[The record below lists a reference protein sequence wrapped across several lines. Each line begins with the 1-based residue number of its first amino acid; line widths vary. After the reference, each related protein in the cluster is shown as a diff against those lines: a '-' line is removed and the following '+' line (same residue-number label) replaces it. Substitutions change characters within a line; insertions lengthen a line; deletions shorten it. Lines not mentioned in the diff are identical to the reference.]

1 MSSTTSAS
9 SANPGRS
16 ALAAYRALP
25 ARAGWGYLIAT
36 SLGRLPLSMMPLA
49 ILTLATAS
57 TGSIA
62 LAGVAAAAAAV
73 GEAIGAPTGG
83 ALSDRFGQ
91 RPVLLTGVV
100 LNVGFAV
107 AFVATI
113 ADAPDLLIV
122 ALAGATGLSLPQV
135 GPLSRVRWMAMSGD
149 DLSAAFAFEGVTDEV
164 VYIIGPALVGILAVT
179 VSPEVA
185 LLSAAALIAVFVTQ
199 FALHPTA
206 RFAIR
211 RADAAPAEAPETT
224 RAPLPVW
231 VRRSLGAVVLGGML
245 AMGTFFG
252 ASQAGLTSFALANG
266 LGDSGSLLYAVMA
279 VGSAVTTVAMVAVP
293 DRIGL
298 ATRWVLAGA
307 GMALGAVG
315 MMLAPNVVVLLV
327 WAVLAGAFQGPAL
340 LTMFSVAGSI
350 AQPGRAGILMTL
362 TGSGVVLGVA
372 IGTSA
377 GGALAAGGGPA
388 AAFALVATAAGVLA
402 LLGAVV
408 GILIRPRR

>member
-1 MSSTTSAS
+1 
-9 SANPGRS
+9 
-16 ALAAYRALP
+16 
-25 ARAGWGYLIAT
+25 
-36 SLGRLPLSMMPLA
+36 MMPLA

-62 LAGVAAAAAAV
+62 LAGAAAAAAAV

-100 LNVGFAV
+100 LNVAFAV
-107 AFVATI
+107 ALVATI
-113 ADAPDLLIV
+113 ADAPDLVIV

-231 VRRSLGAVVLGGML
+231 VRR
-245 AMGTFFG
+245 
-252 ASQAGLTSFALANG
+252 
-266 LGDSGSLLYAVMA
+266 
-279 VGSAVTTVAMVAVP
+279 
-293 DRIGL
+293 
-298 ATRWVLAGA
+298 
-307 GMALGAVG
+307 
-315 MMLAPNVVVLLV
+315 
-327 WAVLAGAFQGPAL
+327 
-340 LTMFSVAGSI
+340 
-350 AQPGRAGILMTL
+350 
-362 TGSGVVLGVA
+362 
-372 IGTSA
+372 
-377 GGALAAGGGPA
+377 
-388 AAFALVATAAGVLA
+388 
-402 LLGAVV
+402 
-408 GILIRPRR
+408 

>member
-1 MSSTTSAS
+1 MSADTSA
-9 SANPGRS
+9 RS
-16 ALAAYRALP
+16 ALAAYRTLP

-49 ILTLATAS
+49 ILTLVSAS

-62 LAGVAAAAAAV
+62 LAGAAAAAAAV

-100 LNVGFAV
+100 LNVAFAV
-107 AFVATI
+107 ALVATI
-113 ADAPDLLIV
+113 ADAPDLVIV

-164 VYIIGPALVGILAVT
+164 VYIIGPAVVGILAVT
-179 VSPEVA
+179 VSPEIA
-185 LLSAAALIAVFVTQ
+185 LLSAAGLIAVFVTQ

-206 RFAIR
+206 RFALR
-211 RADAAPAEAPETT
+211 RPDAAPADAPETT
-224 RAPLPVW
+224 RVPLPAW
-231 VRRSLGAVVLGGML
+231 MRRSLGAVVLGGML

-252 ASQAGLTSFALANG
+252 ASQAGLTSFALTNG
-266 LGDSGSLLYAVMA
+266 LGESGSLLYAVMA

>member
-1 MSSTTSAS
+1 MSADTSA
-9 SANPGRS
+9 RS
-16 ALAAYRALP
+16 ALAAYRTLP

-49 ILTLATAS
+49 ILTLVSAS

-62 LAGVAAAAAAV
+62 LAGAAAAAAAV

-100 LNVGFAV
+100 LNVAFAV
-107 AFVATI
+107 ALVATI
-113 ADAPDLLIV
+113 ADAPDLVIV

-164 VYIIGPALVGILAVT
+164 VYIIGPAVVGILAVT
-179 VSPEVA
+179 VSPEIA
-185 LLSAAALIAVFVTQ
+185 LLSAAGLIAVFVTQ

-206 RFAIR
+206 RFALR
-211 RADAAPAEAPETT
+211 RPDAAPADAPETT
-224 RAPLPVW
+224 RVPLPAW
-231 VRRSLGAVVLGGML
+231 MRRSLGAVVLGGML

-252 ASQAGLTSFALANG
+252 ASQAGLTSFALTNG

>member
-1 MSSTTSAS
+1 MSADTSA
-9 SANPGRS
+9 RS
-16 ALAAYRALP
+16 ALAAYRTLP

-49 ILTLATAS
+49 ILTLVSAS

-62 LAGVAAAAAAV
+62 LAGAAAAAAAV

-100 LNVGFAV
+100 LNVAFAV
-107 AFVATI
+107 ALVATI
-113 ADAPDLLIV
+113 ADAPDLVIV

-164 VYIIGPALVGILAVT
+164 VYIIGPAVVGILAVT
-179 VSPEVA
+179 VSPEIA
-185 LLSAAALIAVFVTQ
+185 LLSAAGLIAVFVTQ

-206 RFAIR
+206 RFALR
-211 RADAAPAEAPETT
+211 RPDAAPADAPETT
-224 RAPLPVW
+224 RVPLPAW
-231 VRRSLGAVVLGGML
+231 MRRSLGAVVLGGML

-252 ASQAGLTSFALANG
+252 ASQAGLTSFALTNG

-340 LTMFSVAGSI
+340 LTIFSVAGSI

>member
-1 MSSTTSAS
+1 MSADTSA
-9 SANPGRS
+9 RS
-16 ALAAYRALP
+16 ALAVYRALP
-25 ARAGWGYLIAT
+25 ARAGWGYLVAT

-49 ILTLATAS
+49 ILTLTTTS

-62 LAGVAAAAAAV
+62 LAGIAAAAAAL
-73 GEAIGAPTGG
+73 GEAIGAPTSG
-83 ALSDRFGQ
+83 ALTDRFGQ

-100 LNVGFAV
+100 LNVAFAV

-113 ADAPDLLIV
+113 ADAPDAVLI

-135 GPLSRVRWMAMSGD
+135 GPLSRVRWMAMSHD

-164 VYIIGPALVGILAVT
+164 VYIVGPALVGILAVT
-179 VSPEVA
+179 VSPEAA

-199 FALHPTA
+199 FALHPSA
-206 RFAIR
+206 RFTAPRMDPASEAASDEAVVPVSAAAR
-211 RADAAPAEAPETT
+211 RTI
-224 RAPLPVW
+224 
-231 VRRSLGAVVLGGML
+231 GALVLGGML

-279 VGSAVTTVAMVAVP
+279 VGSAVATVAMVTVP
-293 DRIGL
+293 DRIGF
-298 ATRWVLAGA
+298 ATRWVLAGV

-315 MMLAPNVVVLLV
+315 MMLAPNVGILLV

-340 LTMFSVAGSI
+340 LTIFSVAGSI

-362 TGSGVVLGVA
+362 TGSGVVMGVA
-372 IGTSA
+372 VGTSL
-377 GGALAAGGGPA
+377 GGALAAEGGST
-388 AAFALVATAAGVLA
+388 AAFGLVVTAAGVLA
-402 LLGAVV
+402 ALGV
-408 GILIRPRR
+408 GVGVLTRPRSTRA

>member
-1 MSSTTSAS
+1 MSADTSA
-9 SANPGRS
+9 RS
-16 ALAAYRALP
+16 ALAVYRALP
-25 ARAGWGYLIAT
+25 ARAGWGYLVAT

-49 ILTLATAS
+49 ILTLTTAS

-62 LAGVAAAAAAV
+62 LAGIAAAAAAL
-73 GEAIGAPTGG
+73 GEAIGAPTSG
-83 ALSDRFGQ
+83 ALTDRFGQ

-100 LNVGFAV
+100 LNVAFAV

-113 ADAPDLLIV
+113 ADAPDAVLI

-135 GPLSRVRWMAMSGD
+135 GPLSRVRWMAMSHD

-164 VYIIGPALVGILAVT
+164 VYIVGPALVGILAVT
-179 VSPEVA
+179 VSPEAA

-199 FALHPTA
+199 FALHPSA
-206 RFAIR
+206 RFTAPRMDPASEAASDEAVVPVSAAAR
-211 RADAAPAEAPETT
+211 RTI
-224 RAPLPVW
+224 
-231 VRRSLGAVVLGGML
+231 GALVLGGML

-279 VGSAVTTVAMVAVP
+279 VGSAVATVAMVTVP
-293 DRIGL
+293 DRIGF
-298 ATRWVLAGA
+298 ATRWVLAGV

-315 MMLAPNVVVLLV
+315 MMLAPNVGILLV

-340 LTMFSVAGSI
+340 LTIFSVAGSI

-362 TGSGVVLGVA
+362 TGSGVVMGVA
-372 IGTSA
+372 VGTSL
-377 GGALAAGGGPA
+377 GGALAAEGGST
-388 AAFALVATAAGVLA
+388 AAFGLVVTAAGVLA
-402 LLGAVV
+402 ALGV
-408 GILIRPRR
+408 GVGVLTRPRSTRA

>member
-1 MSSTTSAS
+1 MSADTSA
-9 SANPGRS
+9 RS
-16 ALAAYRALP
+16 ALAAYRTLP

-49 ILTLATAS
+49 ILTLVSAS

-62 LAGVAAAAAAV
+62 LAGAAAAAAAV

-100 LNVGFAV
+100 LNVAFAV
-107 AFVATI
+107 ALVATI
-113 ADAPDLLIV
+113 ADAPDLVIV

-164 VYIIGPALVGILAVT
+164 VYIIGPAVVGILAVT
-179 VSPEVA
+179 VSPEIA
-185 LLSAAALIAVFVTQ
+185 LLSAAGLIAVFVTQ

-206 RFAIR
+206 RFALR
-211 RADAAPAEAPETT
+211 RPDAAPADAPETT
-224 RAPLPVW
+224 RVPLPAW
-231 VRRSLGAVVLGGML
+231 MRRSLGAVVVGGML

-252 ASQAGLTSFALANG
+252 ASQAGLTSFALTNG

>member
-164 VYIIGPALVGILAVT
+164 V
-179 VSPEVA
+179 
-185 LLSAAALIAVFVTQ
+185 
-199 FALHPTA
+199 
-206 RFAIR
+206 
-211 RADAAPAEAPETT
+211 
-224 RAPLPVW
+224 
-231 VRRSLGAVVLGGML
+231 
-245 AMGTFFG
+245 
-252 ASQAGLTSFALANG
+252 
-266 LGDSGSLLYAVMA
+266 
-279 VGSAVTTVAMVAVP
+279 
-293 DRIGL
+293 
-298 ATRWVLAGA
+298 
-307 GMALGAVG
+307 
-315 MMLAPNVVVLLV
+315 
-327 WAVLAGAFQGPAL
+327 
-340 LTMFSVAGSI
+340 
-350 AQPGRAGILMTL
+350 
-362 TGSGVVLGVA
+362 
-372 IGTSA
+372 
-377 GGALAAGGGPA
+377 
-388 AAFALVATAAGVLA
+388 
-402 LLGAVV
+402 
-408 GILIRPRR
+408 

>member
-1 MSSTTSAS
+1 MSADTSA
-9 SANPGRS
+9 RS
-16 ALAAYRALP
+16 ALAAYRTLP

-49 ILTLATAS
+49 ILTLVSAS
-57 TGSIA
+57 TGWIA
-62 LAGVAAAAAAV
+62 LAGAAAAAAAV

-100 LNVGFAV
+100 LNVAFAV
-107 AFVATI
+107 ALVATI
-113 ADAPDLLIV
+113 ADAPDLVIV

-164 VYIIGPALVGILAVT
+164 VYIIGPAVVGILAVT
-179 VSPEVA
+179 VSPEIA
-185 LLSAAALIAVFVTQ
+185 LLSAAGLIAVFVTQ

-206 RFAIR
+206 RFALR
-211 RADAAPAEAPETT
+211 RPDAAPADAPETT
-224 RAPLPVW
+224 RVPLPAW
-231 VRRSLGAVVLGGML
+231 MRRSLGAVVLGGML

-252 ASQAGLTSFALANG
+252 ASQAGLTSFALTNG

>member
-1 MSSTTSAS
+1 MSADTSA
-9 SANPGRS
+9 RS
-16 ALAAYRALP
+16 ALAAYRTLP

-49 ILTLATAS
+49 ILTLVSAS

-62 LAGVAAAAAAV
+62 LAGAAAAAAAV

-100 LNVGFAV
+100 LNVAFAV
-107 AFVATI
+107 ALVATI
-113 ADAPDLLIV
+113 ADAPDLVIV

-164 VYIIGPALVGILAVT
+164 VYIIGPAVVGILAVT

-206 RFAIR
+206 RFALR
-211 RADAAPAEAPETT
+211 RPDAAPADAPETT
-224 RAPLPVW
+224 RVPLPAW
-231 VRRSLGAVVLGGML
+231 MRRSLGAVVLGGML

-252 ASQAGLTSFALANG
+252 ASQAGLTSFALTNG

>member
-1 MSSTTSAS
+1 MSADTSA
-9 SANPGRS
+9 RS

-25 ARAGWGYLIAT
+25 ARAGWGYLVAT

-62 LAGVAAAAAAV
+62 LAGVAAAAAAL
-73 GEAIGAPTGG
+73 GEAVGAPASG
-83 ALSDRFGQ
+83 ALTDRFGQ

-100 LNVGFAV
+100 LNVVFAV
-107 AFVATI
+107 TFVATI
-113 ADAPDLLIV
+113 AEAPDALII

-135 GPLSRVRWMAMSGD
+135 GPLSRVRWMAMRHD

-164 VYIIGPALVGILAVT
+164 VYIFGPALVGILAVT
-179 VSPEVA
+179 ISPEVA
-185 LLSAAALIAVFVTQ
+185 LLAAAGLIAVFVTQ
-199 FALHPTA
+199 FALHPSARLTA
-206 RFAIR
+206 PRGTASEQ
-211 RADAAPAEAPETT
+211 DAPAEAPV
-224 RAPLPVW
+224 PLSVAA
-231 VRRSLGAVVLGGML
+231 RRVIGALVLGGML

-279 VGSAVTTVAMVAVP
+279 IGSAAATVAMVAVP
-293 DRIGL
+293 DRIGF
-298 ATRWVLAGA
+298 ATRWVLAGI

-315 MMLAPNVVVLLV
+315 LMLAPNVGVLLV

-340 LTMFSVAGSI
+340 LTIYSVAGSI

-372 IGTSA
+372 VGTSL
-377 GGALAAGGGPA
+377 GGALAANGGSTAAFSLVVTA
-388 AAFALVATAAGVLA
+388 AAVLATLGVGVGVLTH
-402 LLGAVV
+402 
-408 GILIRPRR
+408 PRTTRA

>member
-1 MSSTTSAS
+1 MSADTSA
-9 SANPGRS
+9 RS
-16 ALAAYRALP
+16 ALAAYRTLP

-49 ILTLATAS
+49 ILTLVSAS

-62 LAGVAAAAAAV
+62 LAGAAAAAAAV

-100 LNVGFAV
+100 LNVAFAV
-107 AFVATI
+107 ALVATI
-113 ADAPDLLIV
+113 ADAPDLVIV

-164 VYIIGPALVGILAVT
+164 VYIIGPAVVGILAVT
-179 VSPEVA
+179 VSPEIA
-185 LLSAAALIAVFVTQ
+185 LLSAAGLIAVFVTQ

-206 RFAIR
+206 RFALR
-211 RADAAPAEAPETT
+211 RPDAAPADAPETT
-224 RAPLPVW
+224 RVPLPAW
-231 VRRSLGAVVLGGML
+231 MRRSLGAVVLGGML

-252 ASQAGLTSFALANG
+252 ASQAGLTSFALTNG

-307 GMALGAVG
+307 GMAIGAVG

>member
-1 MSSTTSAS
+1 MSSGTSA
-9 SANPGRS
+9 RS
-16 ALAAYRALP
+16 ALAAYRVLP

-62 LAGVAAAAAAV
+62 LAGVAAAAAAL
-73 GEAIGAPTGG
+73 GEAVGAPTSG
-83 ALSDRFGQ
+83 ALTDRFGQ

-100 LNVGFAV
+100 LNVVFAV

-113 ADAPDLLIV
+113 AEAPDALII
-122 ALAGATGLSLPQV
+122 ALAGVTGLSLPQV
-135 GPLSRVRWMAMSGD
+135 GPLSRVRWMAMSRD

-164 VYIIGPALVGILAVT
+164 VYIVGPALVGILAVT

-185 LLSAAALIAVFVTQ
+185 LLAAAGLIAVFVTQ
-199 FALHPTA
+199 FALHPSARFTVRRDAAADASADTALPLSTTA
-206 RFAIR
+206 RRAI
-211 RADAAPAEAPETT
+211 
-224 RAPLPVW
+224 
-231 VRRSLGAVVLGGML
+231 GALVLGGML

-279 VGSAVTTVAMVAVP
+279 VGSAATTVAMVALP
-293 DRIGL
+293 DHIGFP
-298 ATRWVLAGA
+298 TRWVIAGA

-315 MMLAPNVVVLLV
+315 MMLAPNVWILLV
-327 WAVLAGAFQGPAL
+327 WAIIAGAFQGPAL
-340 LTMFSVAGSI
+340 LTIFSVAGSI

-362 TGSGVVLGVA
+362 TGSGVVMGVA
-372 IGTSA
+372 VGTSL
-377 GGALAAGGGPA
+377 GGALAAEGGSTAAFGLVVA
-388 AAFALVATAAGVLA
+388 AAAVLA
-402 LLGAVV
+402 ALGIGV
-408 GILIRPRR
+408 GALTRRS